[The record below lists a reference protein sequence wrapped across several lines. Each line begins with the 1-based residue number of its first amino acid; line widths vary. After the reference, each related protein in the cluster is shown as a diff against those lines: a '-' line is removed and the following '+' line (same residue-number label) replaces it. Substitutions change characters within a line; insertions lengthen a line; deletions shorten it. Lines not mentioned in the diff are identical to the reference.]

1 MKYDNRTFKVR
12 EYTGMG
18 TGNTR
23 LVHVAM
29 VKAVKPMKSGGGSAI
44 YLTNGDTVISHDSV
58 RQIKVLMKNA

>member
-1 MKYDNRTFKVR
+1 MKYDNRTFRVR

-23 LVHVAM
+23 LIHVAM
-29 VKAVKPMKSGGGSAI
+29 VKAVKPMKSSYGSAI

-58 RQIKVLMKNA
+58 NQVKNLMKNA